1 MTNQL
6 ETAKEWIADLNK
18 IIDKTDNECTKQKR
32 DVLEWL
38 VEEAELRQEQVERN
52 LKALDYIDEIERRYN
67 DLESK
72 NKRLQE
78 FYDYFANLHGNGLE
92 VANYH
97 LNGAT
102 EPFDNFFDEAE
113 KVLKGETK

>member
-38 VEEAELRQEQVERN
+38 VEEIEQNQHYLRAVEKSMN
-52 LKALDYIDEIERRYN
+52 EAILIDNCDKAIDHMYGI
-67 DLESK
+67 LGK
-72 NKRLQE
+72 
-78 FYDYFANLHGNGLE
+78 A
-92 VANYH
+92 
-97 LNGAT
+97 
-102 EPFDNFFDEAE
+102 
-113 KVLKGETK
+113 LKGESK